1 MKARYFRLLVGMGTL
16 MVYTAAAGWM
26 VLSIAKPAPPD
37 AIGVPVMMWGI
48 CMMCIVPVS
57 LWVRW
62 WVQRKA
68 SQSEEAMEPLSTNGA
83 GRCS

>member
-37 AIGVPVMMWGI
+37 AIGVPCDDVGDLHDVYCPCVFMGKMVG
-48 CMMCIVPVS
+48 
-57 LWVRW
+57 
-62 WVQRKA
+62 
-68 SQSEEAMEPLSTNGA
+68 
-83 GRCS
+83 